1 MSKKIRIAA
10 LFDTDCVAARQG
22 LYVIPC
28 KCAGSSPIKF
38 GPTFALITGQYSEF
52 LRTTKGSPM
61 KIVCS
66 WCRKEGKA
74 EFVGEKAPLDD
85 ARETHGIC
93 VVHRRDVE
101 ARWKASLHTV
111 SRSGVSPRLSSAFFR
126 KWRSVLNV
134 TKKMR
139 P

>member
-1 MSKKIRIAA
+1 
-10 LFDTDCVAARQG
+10 
-22 LYVIPC
+22 
-28 KCAGSSPIKF
+28 
-38 GPTFALITGQYSEF
+38 
-52 LRTTKGSPM
+52 M

-93 VVHRRDVE
+93 VAHHAQVH
-101 ARWKASLHTV
+101 AHWWASIQLADE
-111 SRSGVSPRLSSAFFR
+111 SGVDIRKEVSAALFF
-126 KWRSVLNV
+126 WGELLNL
-134 TKKMR
+134 TKRMR